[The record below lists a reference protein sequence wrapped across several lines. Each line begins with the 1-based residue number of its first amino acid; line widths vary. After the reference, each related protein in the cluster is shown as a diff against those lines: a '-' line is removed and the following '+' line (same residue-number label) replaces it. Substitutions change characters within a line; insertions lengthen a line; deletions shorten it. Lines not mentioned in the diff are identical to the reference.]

1 MPQTRLLAFA
11 AVGLISL
18 AGAFVLGLRTGHAQ
32 TSNRVFEIRTYT
44 CNPGRLPALE
54 ARFRDHTV
62 TIFNRHGMTSIG
74 YWVPQDAPRSQD
86 TLIYILAH
94 PSREAAKQHWDEFQ
108 NDPEWKTVRDDSEA
122 SGKIVNHVDSVF
134 ADPTDFS
141 PIK

>member
-1 MPQTRLLAFA
+1 MPQTRLLALTA
-11 AVGLISL
+11 AGLISL
-18 AGAFVLGLRTGHAQ
+18 TGAFVLGLRTARAQ
-32 TSNRVFEIRTYT
+32 SANRVFEIRTYT
-44 CNPGRLPALE
+44 CNEGRLPALE

-62 TIFNRHGMTSIG
+62 AIFNRHGMASIG
-74 YWVPQDAPRSQD
+74 YWIPQDAPRSQD

-94 PSREAAKQHWDEFQ
+94 PSREAAKQHWDEFRD
-108 NDPEWKTVRDDSEA
+108 DPEWKKVQADSEA